1 MSEEETQ
8 KQEIISN
15 IISNLRRVF
24 DPEIPLNI
32 YELGLIY
39 EIEFDTESKQA
50 YIKMTLTS
58 PACPAAEQIL
68 MDTEIAGYQVDGVED
83 VQMEVTWDPP
93 WGPEFISEDGRL
105 ALGID

>member
-1 MSEEETQ
+1 MTENNE
-8 KQEIISN
+8 KAAIIST
-15 IISNLRRVF
+15 IINNLQRVF

-39 EIEFDTESKQA
+39 EVDFDKEKNQA
-50 YIKMTLTS
+50 FIKLTLTS

-68 MDTEIAGYQVDGVED
+68 MDVEIAAYQVDGVED
-83 VQMEVTWDPP
+83 VNVEVTWDPP